1 MQQVW
6 EIYKKLKVNGMKM
19 NDQPGNLIFY
29 QKFFD
34 ERFWESLKIDETY
47 LSFLVSVTKPQT
59 EECSI

>member
-1 MQQVW
+1 
-6 EIYKKLKVNGMKM
+6 MKM